1 MRAAWTGYA
10 RALQLQSTEI
20 EQIDL
25 FSWGCGLKIPGRPAI
40 PSHVDLFDRCDDWRA
55 ALRDTDKH
63 QWRDRLPT
71 AIGDPAVADEHPP
84 LVRALDTLRQLAR
97 IDHST
102 TAWLSAPFALRDR
115 GLSATPRPCLV
126 GGAKAFRMKPRPGE
140 ADWFTVLRDLA
151 SAAAIGLERL
161 HGLKRGYRDAQRT
174 IAAEYRPGA
183 LPRLLALS
191 QHRPLLSPQS
201 RSEEHTSELQ

>member
-10 RALQLQSTEI
+10 RALQVQSTEI
-20 EQIDL
+20 EEIAL
-25 FSWGCGLKIPGRPAI
+25 VSWGCGLKIPGRPAI
-40 PSHVDLFDRCDDWRA
+40 PSHVDLVDRWDDWRA

-115 GLSATPRPCLV
+115 GLSATPLPCLV
-126 GGAKAFRMKPRPGE
+126 GDRKS
-140 ADWFTVLRDLA
+140 T
-151 SAAAIGLERL
+151 RL
-161 HGLKRGYRDAQRT
+161 N
-174 IAAEYRPGA
+174 
-183 LPRLLALS
+183 S
-191 QHRPLLSPQS
+191 SN
-201 RSEEHTSELQ
+201 